1 MAKSNHLS
9 WLLLLTF
16 ICIHFDIDSYSI
28 KESLYPEIILPA
40 GQARIQNNLGQGLG
54 GYSLNKIFKE
64 DHSDIIARVKQV
76 YDSQIGVRESG
87 LNRGPE
93 VEKYLHYVNL
103 TKGNPWCAAFVCWVF
118 GKAGVANPQ
127 TGWSP
132 SLFTASRV
140 IWSRESGTK
149 NQEPRRPPS
158 VLETDSAYPTRQIT
172 GNNWLRA
179 ESGKIKA
186 ESPVSEQRAWSKE
199 QGHVPYTYPTRQ
211 TTGNRQQITPTT
223 GDVFG
228 IYFPEK
234 KRIAH
239 VGFIDSWDG
248 TWLITVEGNT
258 NTSGHPEGDGV
269 YRKRRPVRSIY
280 RVARYINY

>member
-64 DHSDIIARVKQV
+64 DHSDIITRVKQV
-76 YDSQIGVRESG
+76 YDSQIGVKESG
-87 LNRGPE
+87 WNSGSD
-93 VEKYLHYVNL
+93 VEQYLRYVNL
-103 TKGNPWCAAFVCWVF
+103 PKGNPWCVAFVCWVY

-158 VLETDSAYPTRQIT
+158 ALETDHGYPTRMAT
-172 GNNWLRA
+172 G
-179 ESGKIKA
+179 KM
-186 ESPVSEQRAWSKE
+186 
-199 QGHVPYTYPTRQ
+199 Q
-211 TTGNRQQITPTT
+211 TDCYRVITPATA
-223 GDVFG
+223 DVFG

-280 RVARYINY
+280 QVARYINY